1 MQFDSY
7 IPTRVLFGA
16 GKLERL
22 AEEQLP
28 GKKALICV
36 TEDKLMETLGIQQ
49 RVVDLLAKNGVESVV
64 FDKVTPNPTR
74 KGVMEAAGI
83 AKAEGCDFFIGLGGG
98 SSIDTAKA
106 AAIMMVNEGDL
117 WDYAQAGTGGRKQV
131 QGAFPV
137 MTITTTAGTGT
148 ECDPWCVITNEETRE
163 KLDFGLEAVFPVIS
177 IVDPELMLT
186 LPYSLTC
193 FQGFD
198 ALFHAVECYIATCG
212 SVMSKIYSIEA
223 IRLVSKYLPIL
234 TDRMKDKDR
243 DVKGDLEA
251 RANIALAADV
261 LCGYAQS
268 LAATISPH
276 IIGQCMGGLHGGFPH
291 GATLIVTSEEYY
303 KEVVKYLPEEFAEM
317 AEAMGIDTSAYE
329 HKEDAFVDGLI
340 KLLDATG
347 MRGLKRSDFGIAK
360 DELEKIAD
368 ISMGI
373 GFDFDPYT
381 LTKDQVMGILER
393 SYKELMLQAR

>member
-1 MQFDSY
+1 MQFDCY

-22 AEEQLP
+22 ATEAMP

-36 TEDKLMETLGIQQ
+36 TEDQLMKKLGIQD
-49 RVVDLLAKNGVESVV
+49 RVVELLAKNSIDSVV

-117 WDYAQAGTGGRKQV
+117 WDYASAGTGGRKEV
-131 QGAFPV
+131 KGAFPV
-137 MTITTTAGTGT
+137 VTITTTAGTGT
-148 ECDPWCVITNEETRE
+148 ECDPWCVITNEVTRE
-163 KLDFGLEAVFPVIS
+163 KLDFGLEAVYPVIS
-177 IVDPELMLT
+177 IIDPELMLT

-193 FQGFD
+193 YQGFD

-212 SVMSKIYSIEA
+212 SEMSKLYSYEA
-223 IRLVSKYLPIL
+223 IKLVCKYLPVL
-234 TDRMKDKDR
+234 TERMKDKDR

-251 RANIALAADV
+251 RANISFAANV

-291 GATLIVTSEEYY
+291 GATLIVTAEEYY
-303 KEVVKYLPEEFAEM
+303 KEVVKYLPKEFGEM
-317 AEAMGIDTSAYE
+317 AEAMGEDTSKYADAD
-329 HKEDAFVDGLI
+329 KGQAFVDGLV

-347 MRGLKRSDFGIAK
+347 MRGLAMSQFGIAE

-368 ISMGI
+368 ISLGI

-381 LTKDQVMGILER
+381 LTRDQVVAILKR
-393 SYKELMLQAR
+393 SYK

>member
-1 MQFDSY
+1 MNFDCY

-16 GKLERL
+16 GKLSRL
-22 AEEQLP
+22 ATETLP

-36 TEDKLMETLGIQQ
+36 TEDGLMEKLGIQGK
-49 RVVDLLAKNGVESVV
+49 VVGLLRENQVGSVV
-64 FDKVTPNPTR
+64 FDRVTPNPTR
-74 KGVMEAAGI
+74 AGVMAAAAL
-83 AKAEGCDFFIGLGGG
+83 AKQEGCDFFIGLGGG

-117 WDYAQAGTGGRKQV
+117 WDYASAGTGGRKEV
-131 QGAFPV
+131 KGAYPV
-137 MTITTTAGTGT
+137 VTITTTAGTGT
-148 ECDPWCVITNEETRE
+148 ECDPWCVITNEKTKE
-163 KLDFGLEAVFPVIS
+163 KLDFGLEAVYPVIS

-186 LPYSLTC
+186 LPYGLTC

-212 SVMSKIYSIEA
+212 SEMSKLYSYEA
-223 IRLVSKYLPIL
+223 IRLVCQNLPVL
-234 TDRMKDKDR
+234 AERMKDKDR
-243 DVKGDLEA
+243 DMRGDLEA
-251 RANIALAADV
+251 RANISFAANV

-291 GATLIVTSEEYY
+291 GATLIVTAEEYY
-303 KEVVKYLPEEFAEM
+303 KEVVKYLPQEFEEM
-317 AEAMGIDTSAYE
+317 ARAMGEDTSKYAE
-329 HKEDAFVDGLI
+329 GEKGQAFVDGLI
-340 KLLDATG
+340 RLLEVTG
-347 MRGLKRSDFGIAK
+347 MRNLAMSEFGIRE
-360 DELEKIAD
+360 DELETIAD

-381 LTKDQVMGILER
+381 LTREQVVGILKR
-393 SYKELMLQAR
+393 SYK